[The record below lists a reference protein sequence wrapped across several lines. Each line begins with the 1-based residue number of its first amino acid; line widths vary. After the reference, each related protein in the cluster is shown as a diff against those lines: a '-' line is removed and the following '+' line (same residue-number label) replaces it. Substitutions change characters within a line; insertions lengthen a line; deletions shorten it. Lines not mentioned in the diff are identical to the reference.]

1 MADSV
6 YGASWL
12 KREWPQPGKHS
23 VTFIRKRA
31 ATAWGAVQRTHK
43 DLNGV
48 GGRQRRFEKN
58 VVLALLINA
67 EKREARMLLAQF
79 LKDP

>member
-1 MADSV
+1 MWV
-6 YGASWL
+6 IGVVFGA
-12 KREWPQPGKHS
+12 G
-23 VTFIRKRA
+23 
-31 ATAWGAVQRTHK
+31 GALAVLRRMGR

-58 VVLALLINA
+58 LVLVLMVIT
-67 EKREARMLLAQF
+67 EKREDRMFLAQF

>member
-1 MADSV
+1 MNAQIITWFIGV
-6 YGASWL
+6 IFGAGSAFAIF
-12 KREWPQPGKHS
+12 RRMG
-23 VTFIRKRA
+23 R
-31 ATAWGAVQRTHK
+31 

-58 VVLALLINA
+58 LVLVLMVIT
-67 EKREARMLLAQF
+67 EKREARMFLAQF

>member
-1 MADSV
+1 MNGIPLNAV
-6 YGASWL
+6 IWLVGAIFGAGSAW
-12 KREWPQPGKHS
+12 
-23 VTFIRKRA
+23 A
-31 ATAWGAVQRTHK
+31 ALQRTRK

-58 VVLALLINA
+58 VVLALMINA
-67 EKREARMLLAQF
+67 QKREDRMLLAQF

>member
-1 MADSV
+1 MNAAIIWLVGVIFGAGGAMAVLRRMS
-6 YGASWL
+6 
-12 KREWPQPGKHS
+12 R
-23 VTFIRKRA
+23 
-31 ATAWGAVQRTHK
+31 

-58 VVLALLINA
+58 LVLVLMVIT
-67 EKREARMLLAQF
+67 EKREDRMFLAQF

>member
-1 MADSV
+1 MNQIPVQAAIWLIGV
-6 YGASWL
+6 IFGA
-12 KREWPQPGKHS
+12 G
-23 VTFIRKRA
+23 A
-31 ATAWGAVQRTHK
+31 AWGAVQRTRK

-67 EKREARMLLAQF
+67 EKREDRMLLAQF

>member
-1 MADSV
+1 LNQLPTQAV
-6 YGASWL
+6 IWIVGVIFGA
-12 KREWPQPGKHS
+12 GG
-23 VTFIRKRA
+23 
-31 ATAWGAVQRTHK
+31 AWGAIQRTRK

-58 VVLALLINA
+58 VVLALMINA
-67 EKREARMLLAQF
+67 EKREDRMLLAQF

>member
-1 MADSV
+1 MSEVPQQLLIWIIGVIFGAGIA
-6 YGASWL
+6 YGAM
-12 KREWPQPGKHS
+12 
-23 VTFIRKRA
+23 
-31 ATAWGAVQRTHK
+31 QRMKK

-58 VVLALLINA
+58 LVLVMMVIT
-67 EKREARMLLAQF
+67 EKREDRMFLAQF

>member
-1 MADSV
+1 VSAQIITWLIGV
-6 YGASWL
+6 IFGA
-12 KREWPQPGKHS
+12 GGAY
-23 VTFIRKRA
+23 VTLRRM
-31 ATAWGAVQRTHK
+31 GR

-58 VVLALLINA
+58 LVLVLMVVTD
-67 EKREARMLLAQF
+67 KREDRMFLAQF